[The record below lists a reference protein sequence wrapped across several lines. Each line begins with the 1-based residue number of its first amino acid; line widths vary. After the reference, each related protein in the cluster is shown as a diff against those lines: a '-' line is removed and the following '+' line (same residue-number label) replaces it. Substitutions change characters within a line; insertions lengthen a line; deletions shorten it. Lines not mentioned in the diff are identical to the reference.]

1 MRVGLFEMRGIPVTG
16 FIALI
21 LLSFFLHGI
30 ANAQYSTADVPTAK
44 IPPVKASRFVFCE
57 YEFGVSP
64 LHRDNARAAE
74 RLSGTNKLLLLL
86 SNAEREKT
94 EIRMNNMEPDDSRG
108 EIYIKNFDG
117 KSSLFSCGRKSPRM
131 LKALM
136 RIFQQVLGDQT
147 FMQIDPSLTF
157 FEF

>member
-1 MRVGLFEMRGIPVTG
+1 MRVVPITGAITLF
-16 FIALI
+16 LI
-21 LLSFFLHGI
+21 SFFLHGI
-30 ANAQYSTADVPTAK
+30 ANAQFSNADVLATQ
-44 IPPVKASRFVFCE
+44 IPPVKINGIVFCE

-64 LHRDNARAAE
+64 LHRNNVRAAE
-74 RLSGTNKLLLLL
+74 RLSDTNKLLLLL

-131 LKALM
+131 IKVLM